1 MVAENEKENDVGA
14 PRVRTGLKSE
24 IRELLAAARER
35 GVLKERDLDRM
46 LASLA
51 PETFERDLALLVEET
66 GILPIEPGSNSSS
79 AAHPHDL
86 PGNGRVSRRYLRDVE
101 RYPLMTR
108 EDEVAAAKRL
118 EFTSE
123 RLAAA
128 EYRPASVCAAR
139 RSEYQRYFNSF
150 VENNLH
156 IVVSEIYAYRTYQVA
171 LDDLVQEGNAA
182 LMHAVEKFDW
192 RKGVRFRTY
201 VTWWIRQAVERYMA
215 GTKGAVRVPHHLQ
228 QKLRRLKRQGRLPDG
243 FGQSTT
249 VGDVASAFEFDHGHA
264 GRLIESSRVSLSLEQ
279 EVDDGGERF
288 RDLLADEW
296 QPTDSDR
303 EGMLRNRI
311 GHLLADLDERE
322 RTVLELRFG
331 LDGHKARTL
340 EEIGTTLHL
349 SRERSR
355 QIQQQALSKLR
366 RLAGA
371 TSLELEL

>member
-1 MVAENEKENDVGA
+1 MVPEKENAVGA
-14 PRVRTGLKSE
+14 PRVRAGLKPE
-24 IRELLAAARER
+24 IRELLAAARVR
-35 GVLKERDLDRM
+35 GLLKEQDLDRM

-66 GILPIEPGSNSSS
+66 GILPIEPASNSTS

-86 PGNGRVSRRYLRDVE
+86 PGHGRVSRRYLRDVE

-128 EYRPASVCAAR
+128 EYRAAAVR
-139 RSEYQRYFNSF
+139 ATRHAEHQRYFNAF

-288 RDLLADEW
+288 RDLIADEA

-303 EGMLRNRI
+303 EGILRNRI

-340 EEIGTTLHL
+340 EEIGSTLHL

-366 RLAGA
+366 RLAGS